1 MSEHPFVGLVAAAL
15 LSLVAHG
22 VAYASLGYVPKQAMS
37 PPPSRVSFRVKEP
50 PPPPAPEKVAP
61 PEPEVVKPSPQAK
74 PLPKNEPPPAQPP
87 PPVDLTG
94 VTLTNDSGN
103 AAWSSVVG
111 NGAAVAGPI
120 GAIRA
125 PATNVAAAVGPVVVP
140 RPVPTRAEPSIVA
153 LEDLS
158 ERPVPPAL
166 ASVLRDHYPAEAKAR
181 GIGGSA
187 SVAAEVG
194 PDGRIR
200 NASVAG
206 ESFPGFGEACRR
218 TLQGSRWSP
227 PRDREGRAVSTRIR
241 YTCRFVVDR

>member
-22 VAYASLGYVPKQAMS
+22 VAYASLGYVPKQALA
-37 PPPSRVSFRVKEP
+37 PAPSRVSFRVKEP
-50 PPPPAPEKVAP
+50 PPPPVEEKVTP
-61 PEPEVVKPSPQAK
+61 PEPEVAK
-74 PLPKNEPPPAQPP
+74 PVPRAKPVPASEPPAAPP

-103 AAWSSVVG
+103 ASWSSVVG
-111 NGAAVAGPI
+111 NGAALAGPI
-120 GAIRA
+120 AAIRQPGTTA
-125 PATNVAAAVGPVVVP
+125 VAAVAPVVAP
-140 RPVPTRAEPSIVA
+140 KPVPAKAETSLVK

-166 ASVLRDHYPAEAKAR
+166 AAVLRDHYPPEAKAR

-200 NASVAG
+200 NPAVAG

-241 YTCRFVVDR
+241 YTCRFVVER

>member
-22 VAYASLGYVPKQAMS
+22 VAYASLGYVPQQGAS

-50 PPPPAPEKVAP
+50 APPPVPEQVAP
-61 PEPEVVKPSPQAK
+61 AEPEVTKPVPQAK
-74 PLPKNEPPPAQPP
+74 PAPVNEPPPTELPR
-87 PPVDLTG
+87 PVDLTG

-103 AAWSSVVG
+103 ASWSSVVG
-111 NGAAVAGPI
+111 NGAALAGPI
-120 GAIRA
+120 AAIRPSA
-125 PATNVAAAVGPVVVP
+125 PAVAAVAPVMAP
-140 RPVPTRAEPSIVA
+140 KPVPARSEASIVK

-166 ASVLRDHYPAEAKAR
+166 ASVLRDHYPPEAKAR

-200 NASVAG
+200 NPAVAG

-227 PRDREGRAVSTRIR
+227 PRDREGRAVATRIR
-241 YTCRFVVDR
+241 YTCRFVVER